1 MSFYFEK
8 FEDRKPPEPLPHH
21 PLRELVWQ
29 FLAVVTLMV
38 GTWYIVWCWRS
49 AMNHE
54 ALWFSITLFTAETLA
69 FIGLCL
75 FTLNLWKVRDVPM
88 QPPPVSLSDC
98 FDQVEP
104 ASDRPLRVDVFFPSY
119 DEDPE
124 LVRLSVRDA
133 KKITYPHPIDITIH
147 VLDDGRRPAMEAM
160 AESEEVVYIKRDNNI
175 GFKAGNLRNAMEQTF
190 GDFIVICDADTRPFP
205 TILEHTLG
213 YFRDP
218 KMAWVQTPQW
228 FFDLPEGERLPQAW
242 GRRLGGF
249 GKFAGKCVEAI
260 AGPIQVGHDPFC
272 NDPKMFYDV
281 IQRRRNWM
289 NASFCCGAG
298 SIHRR
303 EAVMAG
309 AIKRYAEAID
319 DMKTRVTK
327 AIGKTN
333 PQLEARLSDQI
344 IHHLALE
351 TEFTPYQFHVSEDI
365 YTSILLHS
373 DRQNQWRSVLHPR
386 VESKM
391 LSPQDLLSW
400 TLQRFKYA
408 GGSLDIAF
416 HDNLMFRRGL
426 SLGQKL
432 MYGATFWSYLGGLW
446 NIVFLIAP
454 IIYLFTGISPVASFS
469 PDFFKHL
476 IPFLVLTELT
486 FLVGTWGMSTFQGKT
501 FYLSFFPIN
510 LRALWTVL
518 RGKQIK
524 FPTTPKQRQ
533 EGVFW
538 TLVWPQMAIIALTA
552 GGLIFAACQIVFGES
567 LDYSGLVTNLFW
579 GSVNMIAMMAMVKAA
594 FWKPREA
601 TA

>member
-8 FEDRKPPEPLPHH
+8 FEDRQPPEPLPHN
-21 PLRELVWQ
+21 PIRELVWQ
-29 FLAVVTLMV
+29 FLAVIMLMV
-38 GTWYIVWCWRS
+38 GFWYIVWCWTS
-49 AMNHE
+49 AINYD
-54 ALWFSITLFTAETLA
+54 ALWFSIPLFTAETLA
-69 FIGLCL
+69 FIGLAL
-75 FTLNLWKVRDVPM
+75 FTLNLWKVRDVPP
-88 QPPPVSLSDC
+88 QAP
-98 FDQVEP
+98 P
-104 ASDRPLRVDVFFPSY
+104 ASLNDCLEHPQPSTDRPLRVDVFFPSY

-147 VLDDGRRPAMEAM
+147 VLDDGRRPAMQAM
-160 AESEEVVYIKRDNNI
+160 AESEGVAYIKRDNNI
-175 GFKAGNLRNAMEQTF
+175 GFKAGNLRNAMEQTS

-205 TILEHTLG
+205 TILDHTLG

-218 KMAWVQTPQW
+218 KVAWVQTPQW
-228 FFDLPEGERLPQAW
+228 FFDLPEGERLPKVWRRAM
-242 GRRLGGF
+242 GRF
-249 GKFAGKCVEAI
+249 GELAGKCVEAV
-260 AGPIQVGHDPFC
+260 AGPIKLGHDPFC

-319 DMKTRVTK
+319 KMGTRVAK

-333 PQLEARLSDQI
+333 PQLKERLSDQI
-344 IHHLALE
+344 LHHLALD

-365 YTSILLHS
+365 YTSILLHG
-373 DRQNQWRSVLHPR
+373 DPHVGWRSVMHPQ

-432 MYGATFWSYLGGLW
+432 MYGTTFWSYMGGLW
-446 NIVFLIAP
+446 NIVFLVAP
-454 IIYLFTGISPVASFS
+454 IVYLFTGVSPVASFS
-469 PDFFKHL
+469 PEFFSHL
-476 IPFLVLTELT
+476 IPFLVLTEIT

-538 TLVWPQMAIIALTA
+538 TLVWPQIVIIVLTVA
-552 GGLIFAACQIVFGES
+552 GLLYSGIQIASGIS

-579 GSVNMIAMMAMVKAA
+579 GSVNIIAMASMVKAA

-601 TA
+601 AE